1 MLQVLLLSS
10 VPDVPVASLPAVQL
24 CTMSYS
30 NHSSPLPFIL
40 TGIPGLEAAQFWIA
54 FPFCIM
60 YIMAVLGNFTVLM
73 VIRADSSLHQPLFYF
88 FSMLAA
94 IDLVLVTSTMPKLLS
109 IFWFQN
115 HEIIFEGCVV
125 QMFFIH
131 GFSAVESGILLA
143 MAFDRYLAI
152 CRPLHYSAILTGRTI
167 AKLCLAAAVRGI
179 GLMTP
184 LTCMVSSLSYCG
196 TRVIPHSY
204 CEHMSVVKLACGDTR
219 PNSIYGMTSAIFI
232 VGLDITLI
240 AVSYALILRAVL
252 GLSSREARLKS
263 FFTCGSHIGVILLF
277 YVPGFFS
284 FCVQRWGQSIPVHLH
299 ILMADL
305 YLLVPPMLN
314 PLIYGMRTKAIRER
328 VLSLLRQKEIQPVS

>member
-1 MLQVLLLSS
+1 
-10 VPDVPVASLPAVQL
+10 
-24 CTMSYS
+24 
-30 NHSSPLPFIL
+30 
-40 TGIPGLEAAQFWIA
+40 
-54 FPFCIM
+54 
-60 YIMAVLGNFTVLM
+60 
-73 VIRADSSLHQPLFYF
+73 
-88 FSMLAA
+88 
-94 IDLVLVTSTMPKLLS
+94 
-109 IFWFQN
+109 
-115 HEIIFEGCVV
+115 
-125 QMFFIH
+125 
-131 GFSAVESGILLA
+131 
-143 MAFDRYLAI
+143 
-152 CRPLHYSAILTGRTI
+152 
-167 AKLCLAAAVRGI
+167 
-179 GLMTP
+179 
-184 LTCMVSSLSYCG
+184 CG

-328 VLSLLRQKEIQPVS
+328 VLSLL